1 MPIQVFPHHLTKKTN
16 SIMTKQITS
25 ILLTAVLA
33 LSLVACQTTGKTE
46 NKAEGDMATNEAPV
60 AAPAAAQQPTK
71 PDWQEKAESAAATT
85 VEWASMEFNYGS
97 VPTGTKVTHQFRFT
111 NTGSEP
117 LILTRVKASCGC
129 TTPSYST
136 EPVAPGADGF
146 IDVAFNTTG
155 KQGVQNKSV
164 TVTGNFDGNTTQMLR
179 ISGEVTPAEA
189 Q

>member
-1 MPIQVFPHHLTKKTN
+1 MI
-16 SIMTKQITS
+16 KQFFT
-25 ILLTAVLA
+25 ILMAAAVA

-46 NKAEGDMATNEAPV
+46 NKGETAQTENAQPTQAAQN
-60 AAPAAAQQPTK
+60 AAPAPKK
-71 PDWQEKAESAAATT
+71 PDWQEKAENSARTAIQ
-85 VEWASMEFNYGS
+85 WASQEFNYGS
-97 VPTGTKVTHQFRFT
+97 VPSGTKVTHQFRFT

-117 LILTRVKASCGC
+117 LVLTRVKASCGC

-136 EPVAPGADGF
+136 EPVAPGEEGY

-164 TVTGNFDGNTTQMLR
+164 TVTGNFEGNITQMLR

>member
-1 MPIQVFPHHLTKKTN
+1 M
-16 SIMTKQITS
+16 MKQ
-25 ILLTAVLA
+25 TASVWMMVALA
-33 LSLVACQTTGKTE
+33 LGLFACQTTGKTE
-46 NKAEGDMATNEAPV
+46 NKSETAAAEQPATAPT
-60 AAPAAAQQPTK
+60 APAAPQQPKK
-71 PDWQEKAESAAATT
+71 PDWQEKAETSPRTT
-85 VEWASMEFNYGS
+85 VQWASQEFKYGS
-97 VPTGTKVTHQFRFT
+97 VPSGTKVTHQFRFT

-117 LILTRVKASCGC
+117 LVLTRVKASCGC

-136 EPVAPGADGF
+136 EPVAPGEEGY

-164 TVTGNFDGNTTQMLR
+164 TVTGNFDGNITQMLR